1 MSVSYS
7 YVLGVDF
14 KSALQIDISA
24 FEITIQSSSISSAVV
39 DYLIQLGTT
48 IFIYFNTNLSA
59 GDLLTLNNLVASY
72 TYISSTAGQPIDTSS
87 TQILSNKLLSTLCY
101 WVDNIDNTKKIGLSL
116 SGMSTATQLTLTTSL
131 TASRIYTIPD
141 TGAASSFIMTHS
153 TGTQIIS
160 TGNLTYANSSGT
172 FALTGSSKITI
183 ANAAMS
189 ISALTGSIQSA
200 GGAHFKNLHI
210 AGATNSFSGVAG
222 SLVGLLSAIDA
233 TTITV
238 NTNSDMAFTS
248 IQQQTLAAASIQTT
262 ANVYSLYVAGAPIAG
277 INETITN
284 SYALGI
290 VSGKVLIGGTLQ
302 MTSGATNGFYLK
314 CDVSGNASWSP
325 ISFTGSLTLTGTGST
340 MPTLATIYS
349 SPASTIFSLANN
361 YYFNYFN
368 TPISTGSTTGTAST
382 IFIAGA
388 PVNATTAYA
397 LNVAS
402 GNCYIGSSTTSSSI
416 TSGALTVIGGIG
428 CSNLYTSDINITGNF
443 PCILNIDCNNSQTL
457 PAQILFT
464 NSAGTGDFMITGNGG
479 DISWQGGGGRCLQ
492 MAAWH
497 EICLVGGRCTG
508 AILPFANGSNS
519 TYNTIIFNTN
529 NSIGLSIIG
538 MSGQTVDLQQWQNST
553 GTVLSKVLSDGSLV
567 ISTTT
572 ASTSSITGAL
582 QCAGGAYFG
591 NDVLLGSFSPLNL
604 TSQGNTTINMSTLYS
619 APSSTAFSAANNYYF
634 NYFDQPITTGATT
647 ASAYTIYVK
656 NAPANA
662 TNPFS
667 LYVNSGKTYLGGNLQ
682 LPIGSSLN
690 SILKSDA
697 SGNASWT
704 NKINENFTS
713 TSTAIFNT
721 TSITP
726 INITSMILTPNVAGT
741 YLILFTTQCVCSTN
755 TINITLRLAFNG
767 VAIAATNTIMTTRII
782 NETFSVNLSA
792 IQTFNGTTDNIT
804 AQLGSSNSLVTVSA
818 NTRFITAIRI
828 ST

>member
-1 MSVSYS
+1 MTIS
-7 YVLGVDF
+7 
-14 KSALQIDISA
+14 QIDISA
-24 FEITIQSSSISSAVV
+24 FEIIIQSSSILSATV

-48 IFIYFNTNLSA
+48 ISIFFNNTLSS
-59 GDLLTLNNLVASY
+59 GDLIILNNLVASY
-72 TYISSTAGQPIDTSS
+72 TYISSTTGQPIDTSS
-87 TQILSNKLLSTLCY
+87 TQTLSNKLLTTLCF
-101 WVDNIDNTKKIGLSL
+101 WADNTDNTKKIGLSL

-131 TASRIYTIPD
+131 TTSRIYTIPD
-141 TGAASSFIMTHS
+141 TGTTSSFIMTHS

-160 TGNLTYANSSGT
+160 TGNLTYANNSGT

-183 ANAAMS
+183 ANTAMS

-210 AGATNSFSGVAG
+210 AGATHSFSGITA
-222 SLVGLLSAIDA
+222 SLVGLLSAIDT

-248 IQQQTLAAASIQTT
+248 IQQQTLAATSIQTT
-262 ANVYSLYVAGAPIAG
+262 ANVYSLYLAGAPIAG
-277 INETITN
+277 TNETITN

-302 MTSGATNGFYLK
+302 ITSGAINGYYLK
-314 CDVSGNASWSP
+314 CDASGNTSWSP
-325 ISFTGSLTLTGTGST
+325 ISFTGSLTLTGAGST
-340 MPTLATIYS
+340 IPTLSTIYS
-349 SPASTIFSLANN
+349 SPASTAFSAANN

-368 TPISTGSTTGTAST
+368 IPISTGSTTGTAST
-382 IFIAGA
+382 VFIANA
-388 PVNATTAYA
+388 PANATTAYA
-397 LNVAS
+397 LNIAS

-428 CSNLYTSDINITGNF
+428 CSNLYTGNINITNNF
-443 PCILNIDCNNSQTL
+443 PSILTIDCNNSQKS

-464 NSAGTGDFMITGNGG
+464 NSAEIGDFIITGNGG

-497 EICLVGGRCTG
+497 EICLIGGRCTG
-508 AILPFANGSNS
+508 TVLPFADGSNS
-519 TYNTIIFNTN
+519 IYNTIIYNTN
-529 NSIGLSIIG
+529 DSIGLSIIG
-538 MSGQTVDLQQWQNST
+538 MSGQTADLQQWKNSL
-553 GTVLSKVLSDGSLV
+553 GTVMSKVLSDGSLV

-604 TSQGNTTINMSTLYS
+604 TGQGNTTINMSTLYS

-634 NYFDQPITTGATT
+634 NYFAKPITTGTTT
-647 ASAYTIYVK
+647 ASAYTIYVAD
-656 NAPANA
+656 APEFA

-667 LYVNSGKTYLGGNLQ
+667 LYVNSGKTYLGGILQ

-704 NKINENFTS
+704 NKINENFTA
-713 TSTAIFNT
+713 TSTTVFNT
-721 TSITP
+721 TSTTP

-755 TINITLRLAFNG
+755 TINLTLRLAFNG

-782 NETFSVNLSA
+782 NETFSVNLST
-792 IQTFNGTTDNIT
+792 IQTFNGTTNNIT

-818 NTRFITAIRI
+818 NTRFITAIRL
-828 ST
+828 SA